1 MGVPG
6 SAAGAPTREPTP
18 MADAFATVADLEARW
33 RGLSSQEQARATVL
47 LADATDKI
55 KTSVPRWKKAS
66 DYTLRRI
73 CCAVVQR
80 AMEAKQG
87 DADGLLE
94 PRGPVT
100 AETHTTGP
108 FSDQFSYANPEGD
121 LYLKAAELKELGG
134 QRSGAFEV
142 DLLAGRVTP

>member
-18 MADAFATVADLEARW
+18 MADPFATVADLEERW
-33 RGLSSQEQARATVL
+33 RGLSAQEQARATVL
-47 LADATDKI
+47 LADATDMI
-55 KTSVPRWKKAS
+55 KASAPRWAKA
-66 DYTLRRI
+66 TEETRRRI
-73 CCAVVQR
+73 CCAVVRR
-80 AMEAKQG
+80 AMLAEQG
-87 DADGLLE
+87 GADGLTE
-94 PRGPVT
+94 PRGPVS

-121 LYLKAAELKELGG
+121 MYLKAAELKQLGG

>member
-1 MGVPG
+1 
-6 SAAGAPTREPTP
+6 

-33 RGLSSQEQARATVL
+33 RGLSAQEQARAAVL

-66 DYTLRRI
+66 EYTLLRI

-87 DADGLLE
+87 GAGGILE

-121 LYLKAAELKELGG
+121 LYLKASELKELGG

-142 DLLAGRVTP
+142 DLLAGRVAP